1 MSKDSHFIEGLLF
14 GGLLGAAAAL
24 LFAPATGDI
33 AREKLKQKLK
43 DLELDD
49 VIDKFIEAFDEGKEE
64 AHRVSEELD
73 QGT

>member
-24 LFAPATGDI
+24 LFAPATGDAI
-33 AREKLKQKLK
+33 REKLKQKFK
-43 DLELDD
+43 DLELNE

-64 AHRVSEELD
+64 ANRVAGELED
-73 QGT
+73 K